1 MHLLHIHGLY
11 NLSYVLGLN
20 NVYVDFRK
28 KLNEWWKFTYYTF
41 KYYITCSFNF
51 I

>member
-28 KLNEWWKFTYYTF
+28 MSGENLHTTILN
-41 KYYITCSFNF
+41 I